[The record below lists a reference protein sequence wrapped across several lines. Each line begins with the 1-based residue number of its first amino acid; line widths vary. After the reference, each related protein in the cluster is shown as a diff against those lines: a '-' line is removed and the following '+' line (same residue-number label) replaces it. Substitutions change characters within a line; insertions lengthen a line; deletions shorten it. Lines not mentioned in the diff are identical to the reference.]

1 MSQHSYAEIDVALIE
16 ANTTAMRA
24 LRDTLAQMGVRNT
37 HTFTSAAG
45 VVEALTQQPP
55 DLAIVDVDHVET
67 DGFRLIRRLRN
78 DAAFPNPFVCVIATT
93 WQPTEALFQKVT
105 NSGADALLV
114 KPASPKQVMDRVAA
128 LVETRRTFVVSVDYV
143 GPDRRKNPREGAQ
156 VATLDPPNSLA
167 LKVQGQWERAGG
179 KDQIAR
185 GIVWLNEQK
194 MVRVAF
200 HIGFLI
206 EYARP
211 GLDHTPPERIA
222 LDHLMRVPA
231 TVEDLLK
238 RATGRTNID
247 KGFEPACRS
256 LLALVERIHRTPQ
269 TMPPAA
275 DLAELQVLAL
285 AIMGA
290 LSPDRPQELLL
301 NEVISSTAVY
311 RKRLDEL
318 LAAKAGAAEAK

>member
-1 MSQHSYAEIDVALIE
+1 VII
-16 ANTTAMRA
+16 
-24 LRDTLAQMGVRNT
+24 
-37 HTFTSAAG
+37 
-45 VVEALTQQPP
+45 
-55 DLAIVDVDHVET
+55 DVDHGEA
-67 DGFRLIRRLRN
+67 DAFRLIRRLRT
-78 DAAFPNPFVCVIATT
+78 DPAFPNPFVCVIATT
-93 WQPTEALFQKVT
+93 WQPTEALLQKVT
-105 NSGADALLV
+105 NCGADSLLV